1 QLVQVLG
8 TIEGTVSDQER
19 HTIGDLPLGS
29 MIGEDVTEGV
39 RVTANRATTSFT
51 LVGHS
56 ADFTLSVFP
65 LASSGGRN
73 LTTLAKTHNDMG
85 QKFYTTRCFYGRN
98 HLFTTFFS
106 FPRLSATLRG

>member
-1 QLVQVLG
+1 MATTFTPSG
-8 TIEGTVSDQER
+8 SVSKVEMDCDCC
-19 HTIGDLPLGS
+19 H
-29 MIGEDVTEGV
+29 
-39 RVTANRATTSFT
+39 TANRATTSFT